1 VAHFE
6 VYVPEAPPGL
16 PAALTLR
23 VDAAHWL
30 AALKAG
36 LARFGLPAPPAHVL
50 CDVKPDGSI
59 HVTDPESG
67 RVFRIHELGAS
78 APGELPPEAV
88 SEPPAEGPA
97 APPAEPPG
105 RRARPSS
112 VADLVVVAAAPA
124 QPPPGRIGRTV
135 GPVGTGA
142 LLTDLFEKAADLQGS
157 PDRRSALATC
167 LELALQYTDAEAGS
181 AFLLEPDTGDL
192 LFDVA
197 RGPRAAE
204 VLRLGMH
211 IPMGLGLVGFCAQ
224 ERVCVAVSDA
234 AHHPRWFRGIAEAVG
249 YEARSLLC
257 APVVCDG
264 ELLGALQVLNRRG
277 GQPFGPTDVTVVS
290 YLASRAGEWLAK
302 HASVE

>member
-36 LARFGLPAPPAHVL
+36 LERFGLPAPPAHVL

-67 RVFRIHELGAS
+67 RVFRIHELGAGAGPEPS
-78 APGELPPEAV
+78 VEPAPASPAPSPTAPPE
-88 SEPPAEGPA
+88 EPP
-97 APPAEPPG
+97 
-105 RRARPSS
+105 RPSS
-112 VADLVVVAAAPA
+112 IADRVEVAPA
-124 QPPPGRIGRTV
+124 PLLPPPGRIGRSI

-142 LLTDLFEKAADLQGS
+142 LLTDLFDKAGDIQGS
-157 PDRRSALATC
+157 RDRRSALALC
-167 LELALQYTDAEAGS
+167 LELALRYTGAEAGS
-181 AFLLEPDTGDL
+181 AFVLEPDTGDL
-192 LFDVA
+192 LFEVA

-234 AHHPRWFRGIAEAVG
+234 ANHPRYFRGIAEAVG
-249 YEARSLLC
+249 YEARSVLC
-257 APVVCDG
+257 APVVFDG
-264 ELLGALQVLNRRG
+264 ELFGALQVLNRRG
-277 GQPFGPTDVTVVS
+277 GEPFGPTDVTVVS

-302 HASVE
+302 HQTLE

>member
-78 APGELPPEAV
+78 APGDLSPVPTPEPR
-88 SEPPAEGPA
+88 SEVPI
-97 APPAEPPG
+97 APPAEAPG
-105 RRARPSS
+105 PSARPSS
-112 VADLVVVAAAPA
+112 IADRVEVAPVPA
-124 QPPPGRIGRTV
+124 VPPPGRIGRSV

-142 LLTDLFEKAADLQGS
+142 LLTDLFEKAADVQS
-157 PDRRSALATC
+157 SRDRRSALATC
-167 LELALQYTDAEAGS
+167 LELALRYTDAEAGS
-181 AFLLEPDTGDL
+181 AFVLEPDTGDL

-257 APVVCDG
+257 SPVVFDG
-264 ELLGALQVLNRRG
+264 ELFGALQVLNRRG
-277 GQPFGPTDVTVVS
+277 GEPFGPTDVTVVS

-302 HASVE
+302 HATVE

>member
-1 VAHFE
+1 VAQFE
-6 VYVPEAPPGL
+6 VFIPEAPPGL

-36 LARFGLPAPPAHVL
+36 LERFGLPAPPAHVL

-67 RVFRIHELGAS
+67 RVFRIHEPSAGAPAEPS
-78 APGELPPEAV
+78 VAPPP
-88 SEPPAEGPA
+88 EPPAG
-97 APPAEPPG
+97 PPG
-105 RRARPSS
+105 GPKRPSS
-112 VADLVVVAAAPA
+112 IADRVEVAPFPLM
-124 QPPPGRIGRTV
+124 PPPARIGRSV

-142 LLTDLFEKAADLQGS
+142 LLTELFDKAGDVQGS
-157 PDRRSALATC
+157 RDRRSALALC
-167 LELALQYTDAEAGS
+167 LELGLRYTGAEAGA
-181 AFLLEPDTGDL
+181 AFVVEPDTGDL
-192 LFDVA
+192 LFEIA

-234 AHHPRWFRGIAEAVG
+234 ANHPRYFRGIAEAVG
-249 YEARSLLC
+249 YEARSVLC
-257 APVVCDG
+257 APIVFDG
-264 ELLGALQVLNRRG
+264 DLLGALQVLNRRG
-277 GQPFGPTDVTVVS
+277 GEPFGPTDVTVVS

-302 HASVE
+302 HQIAT